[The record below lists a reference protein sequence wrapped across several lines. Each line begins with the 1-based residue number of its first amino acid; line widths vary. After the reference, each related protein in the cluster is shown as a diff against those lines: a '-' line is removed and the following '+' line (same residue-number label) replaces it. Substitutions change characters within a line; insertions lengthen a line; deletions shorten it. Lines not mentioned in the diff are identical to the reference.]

1 MCHAFID
8 KYGIFPQAEDVA
20 DEIVQMMKEIF
31 LKNNLQAFSGMPVCF
46 WT

>member
-1 MCHAFID
+1 QTKAIVYQGMCHAFID

-31 LKNNLQAFSGMPVCF
+31 
-46 WT
+46 